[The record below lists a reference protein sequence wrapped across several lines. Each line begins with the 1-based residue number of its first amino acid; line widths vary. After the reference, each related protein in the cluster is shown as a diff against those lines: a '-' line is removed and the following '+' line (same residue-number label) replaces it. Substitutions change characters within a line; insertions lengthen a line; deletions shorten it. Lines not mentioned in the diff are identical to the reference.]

1 MSRLVSELGADVID
15 DTPKKPRKIDP
26 RKRNYVIGIS
36 ATVIGAILIGLVYFF
51 ASTKWLTDYQNM
63 NYITYGVNAKPDE
76 DGPYKGQI
84 TASIISVDY
93 KSNYPK
99 NFLIPQK
106 INGHVITK
114 IENEAFAGCK
124 RLESVTMQNNILSIG
139 SEVFIN
145 CTNLKD
151 IKFSKN
157 LSYIGNDAFL
167 GTQYQKSWS
176 EHDYVLANDILIYV
190 NEDKIL
196 SNHSASSLAL
206 VSSSKSTHIN
216 DYPGSLVFS
225 LTSFAPVD
233 PASEDKQVAGSP
245 IFSEIGSSGLRQSG
259 GYIYEE
265 FLKRLQ
271 WPYAGAIYQEMSSND
286 PVITAVLFCCRM
298 LLRDVTWKVLPNS
311 DSDADIECAEFVESC
326 MNDMS
331 ETWADFVDEMMSYFT
346 YGFSLHEIVYKKRNG
361 PNKNGSKNSQ
371 YNDGRIGWRKLPGR
385 RQTTLCN
392 WEFDS
397 AGGIKGVWQLADGKR
412 IFLPIEKCLLFKTGN
427 YNGNPEG
434 TSFLRGAY
442 RPWYFKKHIEEIEG
456 IGIERDLAGLP
467 VIITPEGLDID
478 NKQDPAAAEARNRAI
493 QLVTSIRRDRNDGVV
508 LSNGWELKLLS
519 TGGTRQFDTNAI
531 INRYDQR
538 IAITLLADII
548 ML

>member
-1 MSRLVSELGADVID
+1 MA
-15 DTPKKPRKIDP
+15 
-26 RKRNYVIGIS
+26 
-36 ATVIGAILIGLVYFF
+36 
-51 ASTKWLTDYQNM
+51 
-63 NYITYGVNAKPDE
+63 
-76 DGPYKGQI
+76 
-84 TASIISVDY
+84 
-93 KSNYPK
+93 
-99 NFLIPQK
+99 
-106 INGHVITK
+106 
-114 IENEAFAGCK
+114 
-124 RLESVTMQNNILSIG
+124 
-139 SEVFIN
+139 
-145 CTNLKD
+145 
-151 IKFSKN
+151 
-157 LSYIGNDAFL
+157 
-167 GTQYQKSWS
+167 
-176 EHDYVLANDILIYV
+176 
-190 NEDKIL
+190 
-196 SNHSASSLAL
+196 
-206 VSSSKSTHIN
+206 
-216 DYPGSLVFS
+216 
-225 LTSFAPVD
+225 
-233 PASEDKQVAGSP
+233 DKQVAGSP

-548 ML
+548 MLGADKVGSFALAKVKQSLLATALDAQLNNVCSILNRYAIPRLIALNVFPNITGYPKFVCDSVVAPDLNELGNFISKLAGAKMPLFPDIDLENHIRDLAGFPSTYEDAENRKEPSLDEEDK